1 MPPNEHLGEMNNRM
15 TATER
20 RSDDVRAKRN
30 RRKQQSEPKRKNKKR
45 SSRSNRSMPPT
56 ITRNNQD
63 NKETRFGVQPK
74 NNSAD
79 MDYLDIPAFLRRQ
92 AD

>member
-1 MPPNEHLGEMNNRM
+1 MAT
-15 TATER
+15 TANDYATL
-20 RSDDVRAKRN
+20 DT
-30 RRKQQSEPKRKNKKR
+30 
-45 SSRSNRSMPPT
+45 PT
-56 ITRNNQD
+56 ITRNNNQD
-63 NKETRFGVQPK
+63 SKETRFGVQPK

>member
-1 MPPNEHLGEMNNRM
+1 M
-15 TATER
+15 TSAASTDYTGLETPA
-20 RSDDVRAKRN
+20 VI
-30 RRKQQSEPKRKNKKR
+30 RKNA
-45 SSRSNRSMPPT
+45 
-56 ITRNNQD
+56 D

-74 NNSAD
+74 NNAD